1 MKTSGVV
8 YIVAAAILAVFVV
21 ANWQLL
27 MQPVEMNFLVTRVQA
42 PLAVLLL
49 LLASVILLLDFGVH
63 AVREHTW
70 IRDRRI
76 LARDLEAARL
86 RAEQEGDAR
95 TAATTSAI
103 HKELA
108 IIRAQLDRVLATQ
121 PTSLRYPA
129 DDIEP
134 ELVPPREPSGRGVH

>member
-1 MKTSGVV
+1 VKTSGVV
-8 YIVAAAILAVFVV
+8 YVVAGAILAVFVV

-27 MQPVEMNFLVTRVQA
+27 MQPVEMNFLVARVQA

-63 AVREHTW
+63 AFREHAW
-70 IRDRRI
+70 IRDRRT

-86 RAEQEGDAR
+86 RAEQESDAR
-95 TAATTSAI
+95 TAATTNAI
-103 HKELA
+103 HKDLA

-121 PTSLRYPA
+121 PTSLRYSA

-134 ELVPPREPSGRGVH
+134 ELVPPREPSGGGVH